1 MHVMLDDLSQHILDI
16 AENSLAA
23 GASRVDVRLVEEDDK
38 GFRVLEIRDNGKG
51 MDAEMVRRVTDPF
64 VTSRTTRRVGLGI
77 PFLKQAA
84 ELAGGSFSIE
94 SVPGSGTCL
103 RAVFRAGSIDCPP
116 LGDLP
121 ATVVTLFVGYP
132 DIRWV
137 FRFSRRER
145 SFEVDQKDI
154 LEIIEDPELMRT
166 PPVASWLRDFVREG
180 LEEMR
185 MGGEV
190 RAQSNESGGS
200 SEDQGT
206 GERSHI
212 RPL

>member
-1 MHVMLDDLSQHILDI
+1 MLDDLSQHILDI

-23 GASRVDVRLVEEDDK
+23 GASRVDVFLAEKDDQ
-38 GFRVLEIRDNGKG
+38 GYRVLEIRDDGKG

-64 VTSRTTRRVGLGI
+64 FTSRTTRRVGLGI

-84 ELAGGSFSIE
+84 ELAEGSFSIE
-94 SVPGSGTCL
+94 STPGSGTCL
-103 RAVFRAGSIDCPP
+103 RASFRTACVDCPP

-121 ATVVTLFVGYP
+121 ATVVTLFAGYP

-137 FRFSRRER
+137 FRFSCGER
-145 SFEVDQKDI
+145 SFEVDQKE
-154 LEIIEDPELMRT
+154 LLKIIEDPELLRT

-185 MGGEV
+185 TGGEV
-190 RAQSNESGGS
+190 CAQSNES
-200 SEDQGT
+200 
-206 GERSHI
+206 
-212 RPL
+212 